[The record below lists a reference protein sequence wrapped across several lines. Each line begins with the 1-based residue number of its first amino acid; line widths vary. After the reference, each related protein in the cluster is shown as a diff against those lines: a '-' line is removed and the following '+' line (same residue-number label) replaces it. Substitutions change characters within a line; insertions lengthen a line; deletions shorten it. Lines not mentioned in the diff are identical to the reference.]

1 MRTGPDGQTPPRQAM
16 NATLPLVLLLS
27 LLLRSCLGATVY
39 DAVIVGGGLSG
50 LSTARE
56 LSKAGKSFLILEA
69 RNRTGGRV
77 HNAQLAN
84 GGYTEVGAEF
94 VGPTQDEVK
103 KLAAELGLKLFDT
116 YNTGDNVIFQNGKA
130 STYSTTTPILGAVPP
145 QDPVTLAQLLL
156 FLNDFDSMA
165 SQIDVNNPWNA
176 TNAAK
181 WDSQTFSQYLDAR
194 LLTPAARFLIEEA
207 SASIYSAETDELS
220 LLYAVSYVA
229 AAGNATTKG
238 TFERLIDTADGA
250 QAQRVDGGTEL
261 LASQLATKLG
271 LQNIK
276 LNSPVASIVKAEDA
290 YQVTTRDQTTYLG
303 RHVVVAMSPPLAG
316 RISYEPDLPAARDS
330 LTQRMPMGSIGKAIA
345 VYDTPFWRQSGKT
358 GQAISDA
365 GNVRTTFDNSPSDGH
380 FGALMGFIEA
390 DQMRALDNATEQEL
404 IQAIQPDFV
413 NYFGQEASNVRQWI
427 FQRWDLEEFS
437 RGGPT
442 ATAGPGV
449 YTSVGPA
456 LRAQVGA
463 LHFAGTE
470 SADYWVGY
478 MDGAIRSGQRAAKEI
493 LAALL

>member
-1 MRTGPDGQTPPRQAM
+1 MMIVPV
-16 NATLPLVLLLS
+16 ATALVLLAPL
-27 LLLRSCLGATVY
+27 CWCATVY

-56 LSKAGKSFLILEA
+56 LAKAGKSFVVLEA

-94 VGPTQDEVK
+94 VGPTQDEVI
-103 KLAAELGLKLFDT
+103 KLASDLGLKLFDT
-116 YNTGDNVIFQNGKA
+116 YNTGDNVIYQNGKA
-130 STYSTTTPILGAVPP
+130 STYSSSTPVLGAVPP
-145 QDPVTLAQLLL
+145 QDPVTLLQLLS
-156 FLNDFDSMA
+156 FINDFDNMA
-165 SQIDVNNPWNA
+165 SQINVNNPWNA

-181 WDSQTFSQYLDAR
+181 WDSQTFSQYLDGR

-207 SASIYSAETDELS
+207 SASIFSAETDELS

-238 TFERLIDTADGA
+238 SFERLIDTADGA
-250 QAQRVDGGTEL
+250 QAQRVEGGTEL

-271 LQNIK
+271 SQNIK
-276 LNSPVASIVKAEDA
+276 LNSPVRSIQKSGATYNV
-290 YQVTTRDQTTYLG
+290 VTSGKTTYTG
-303 RHVVVAMSPPLAG
+303 KHVVVAMSPPLAG
-316 RISYEPDLPAARDS
+316 RISYEPKLPASRDA

-345 VYDTPFWRQSGKT
+345 VYDKPFWRQSGKT
-358 GQAISDA
+358 GQAISDR
-365 GNVRTTFDNSPSDGH
+365 GNVRTTFDNSPSDGR

-404 IQAIQPDFV
+404 INAIQPDYV
-413 NYFGQEASNVRQWI
+413 NYFGQEANNVRQWI
-427 FQRWDLEEFS
+427 FQRWDLEEYS

-449 YTSVGPA
+449 YTTVGPA

-478 MDGAIRSGQRAAKEI
+478 MDGAIRSGQRAAKEV
-493 LAALL
+493 LASL